1 MFDLVHKHKRLIQV
15 LLAIVFLPFAFFGID
30 SYFRSGDGG
39 NHIATVGGQPVS
51 QQEFSMA
58 LQERQNYLQR
68 LMGNRVDPALLDSP
82 ELRFAVLDGII
93 RQRLLVNQAVRQN
106 VLVSDEQLQQ
116 VITEQP
122 AFQEDGKFSHARY
135 VEVLKRQNSSEVGF
149 EASLRRDLMLQRVN
163 GAYLGTAIVP
173 NSVAERLLRINAQ
186 QREVSQSVL
195 EPEKFSAQVKL
206 EDGAVKAYYDAHQA
220 DFQVPEQ
227 ARVEYV
233 VLSLD
238 AIAAQT
244 EVSADEVKQFYEQN
258 LKQYAKGEER
268 QASHILITADAQATA
283 EQKQAARA
291 KAEQLLK
298 QVRQN
303 PASFA
308 DVATKNS
315 QDPGSAAKGGDLGS
329 FPRGAMVK
337 PFDDAVFQ
345 MKVGE
350 ISGIVES
357 PFGFHII
364 KLTGE
369 KKSSFDDSKKQVE
382 LDLKRQKAGKKFA
395 DLAEQLNN
403 QVFEQGD
410 SLKPAADALKLPVQ
424 TSGWLSRN
432 GGDNKLLN
440 NPKLLQAVF
449 GEDAVKNKRN
459 TEVVDVGNNTLVSA
473 HVIEFK
479 AAAVRPLEDV
489 RGEIVKLLTRQQ
501 AAALAARQGRE
512 MLAKLKQG
520 GAGDIAW
527 NAPKLVSRETGQST
541 QGYTG
546 PAIGEIFKAD
556 SSKLPAYVGYENPQ
570 GAFVLVKIT
579 RVVDTDTFDAAKRKA
594 AADEVRQ
601 LAAQE
606 ELNAYVSSLKLKAD
620 VKVQQDRLEKKPQ

>member
-1 MFDLVHKHKRLIQV
+1 MFDLVHKHKKLIQV
-15 LLAIVFLPFAFFGID
+15 VLAIIFLPFAFFGID
-30 SYFRSGDGG
+30 SYFRSGDGA
-39 NHIATVGGQPVS
+39 NHVATVGGQPVS

-58 LQERQNYLQR
+58 LQRVL
-68 LMGNRVDPALLDSP
+68 GNSVGADALDSP
-82 ELRFAVLDGII
+82 EMRFAVLDGII
-93 RQRLLVNQAVRQN
+93 RQRLLVNQAVRYN

-116 VITEQP
+116 VIIEQP
-122 AFQEDGKFSHARY
+122 AFQDDGKFSHARY
-135 VEVLKRQNSSEVGF
+135 VEMLKRRNESEVGF
-149 EASLRRDLMLQRVN
+149 EAAVRRDMMLQRVN

-173 NSVAERLLRINAQ
+173 NSVSERLLRINAQ

-195 EPEKFSAQVKL
+195 EPEKFAAQIKL
-206 EDGAVKAYYDAHQA
+206 DDGAVKAYYDAHQA

-227 ARVEYV
+227 ARIEYV

-244 EVSADEVKQFYEQN
+244 DASADEVKQFYEQN

-268 QASHILITADAQATA
+268 QASHILITADSQASA

-298 QVRQN
+298 QVKQN

-308 DVATKNS
+308 EIAKKNS

-350 ISGIVES
+350 ISGLVES
-357 PFGFHII
+357 PFGYHII

-369 KKSSFDDSKKQVE
+369 RKHAFEESKKQVE

-432 GGDNKLLN
+432 GGENKLLN

-459 TEVVDVGNNTLVSA
+459 TEVVDVGDNTLISA
-473 HVIEFK
+473 HVIEYK
-479 AAAVRPLEDV
+479 AAAVRPLDAV
-489 RGEIVKLLTRQQ
+489 RSDIVKLLTRQQ
-501 AAALAARQGRE
+501 AAALAAKQGRE

-520 GAGDIAW
+520 GAAEVAW
-527 NAPKLVSRETGQST
+527 SAAKLVSRETAQGA

-594 AADEVRQ
+594 AADELRQ

-606 ELNAYVSSLKLKAD
+606 ELNAYVASLKLKAD
-620 VKVQQDRLEKKPQ
+620 VKVQQDQLVKKPQ

>member
-1 MFDLVHKHKRLIQV
+1 MFDLVQKHKKLIQIM
-15 LLAIVFLPFAFFGID
+15 LAIIFLPFAFFGID
-30 SYFRSGDGG
+30 SYFRSGDGA
-39 NHIATVGGQPVS
+39 NHVATVGGQPIS

-68 LMGNRVDPALLDSP
+68 LIGKGVDPSLLDSP

-93 RQRLLVNQAVRQN
+93 RQRLLVNQAVRSN

-122 AFQEDGKFSHARY
+122 AFQDDGKFSHARY
-135 VEVLKRQNSSEVGF
+135 VELLKRQNTSEIGF
-149 EASLRRDLMLQRVN
+149 EATLRRDLMLQRVN

-173 NSVAERLLRINAQ
+173 NSVAERLLRANAQ

-195 EPEKFSAQVKL
+195 DPDKFAAQVKL
-206 EDGAVKAYYDAHQA
+206 DDPTVKAYYDSHQS

-233 VLSLD
+233 VLALD
-238 AIAAQT
+238 AIAAHT
-244 EVSADEVKQFYEQN
+244 DISADEIKQFYEQN
-258 LKQYAKGEER
+258 LKQYARGEER
-268 QASHILITADAQATA
+268 QASHILITVDAQATP

-298 QVRQN
+298 QVKQN

-308 DVATKNS
+308 ELAKNNS

-329 FPRGAMVK
+329 FPRGAMDK
-337 PFDDAVFQ
+337 PFDDAVFS
-345 MKVGE
+345 MKPGE
-350 ISGIVES
+350 ISNLVES
-357 PFGFHII
+357 RYGYHII
-364 KLTGE
+364 KVTGE
-369 KKSSFDDSKKQVE
+369 KKHSFDEARKQVE
-382 LDLKRQKAGKKFA
+382 LDLKRQKASKKFA

-410 SLKPAADALKLPVQ
+410 SLKPAGDALKLPVQ
-424 TSGWLSRN
+424 TSGWISRS

-440 NPKLLQAVF
+440 NPKLLQAMF

-473 HVIEFK
+473 RVLEYK
-479 AAAVRPLEDV
+479 PAAVRPLEEV
-489 RGEIVKLLTRQQ
+489 RAEIVKLLTRQQ
-501 AAALAARQGRE
+501 ATALAAKQGRE
-512 MLAKLKQG
+512 ILAKLKQG
-520 GAGDIAW
+520 SDDISWGAAR
-527 NAPKLVSRETGQST
+527 LVSRETAQSA

-556 SSKLPAYVGYENPQ
+556 ATKLPAYVGYENPQ
-570 GAFVLVKIT
+570 GGFVLVKLT
-579 RVVDTDTFDAAKRKA
+579 RIVDTDTFDAAKRKA
-594 AADEVRQ
+594 AADELRQ
-601 LAAQE
+601 LVAQE
-606 ELNAYVSSLKLKAD
+606 ELNAYVASLKLKAD
-620 VKVQQDRLEKKPQ
+620 VKVQQDRLGKKER

>member
-1 MFDLVHKHKRLIQV
+1 MFDLVQKHKRLIQIM
-15 LLAIVFLPFAFFGID
+15 LAIIFLPFAFFGID
-30 SYFRSGDGG
+30 SYFRSGDGA
-39 NHIATVGGQPVS
+39 NHVATVGGQPIS

-68 LMGNRVDPALLDSP
+68 LIGKGVDPSLLDSP

-93 RQRLLVNQAVRQN
+93 RQRLLVNQAVRSN

-122 AFQEDGKFSHARY
+122 AFQDDGKFSHARY
-135 VEVLKRQNSSEVGF
+135 VELLKRQNTSEIGF
-149 EASLRRDLMLQRVN
+149 EATLRRDLMLQRVN

-173 NSVAERLLRINAQ
+173 NSVAERLLRANAQ

-195 EPEKFSAQVKL
+195 DPDKFAAQVKV
-206 EDGAVKAYYDAHQA
+206 DDPAVKAYYDSHQS

-233 VLSLD
+233 VLALD
-238 AIAAQT
+238 AIAAHT
-244 EVSADEVKQFYEQN
+244 DIGADEIKQFYEQN
-258 LKQYAKGEER
+258 LKQYARGEER
-268 QASHILITADAQATA
+268 QASHILITVDAQATP

-298 QVRQN
+298 QVKQN

-308 DVATKNS
+308 ELAKNNS

-329 FPRGAMVK
+329 FPRGAMDK
-337 PFDDAVFQ
+337 PFDDAVFS
-345 MKVGE
+345 MKPGE
-350 ISGIVES
+350 ISNLVETRY
-357 PFGFHII
+357 GYHII
-364 KLTGE
+364 KVTGE
-369 KKSSFDDSKKQVE
+369 KKHSFDEARKQVE

-424 TSGWLSRN
+424 TSGWISRS

-440 NPKLLQAVF
+440 NPKLLQAMF

-473 HVIEFK
+473 HVIEYK
-479 AAAVRPLEDV
+479 PAAVRPLEEV
-489 RGEIVKLLTRQQ
+489 RAEIVKLLTRQQ
-501 AAALAARQGRE
+501 ATALAAKQGRE
-512 MLAKLKQG
+512 ILAKLKQG
-520 GAGDIAW
+520 SDDIAW
-527 NAPKLVSRETGQST
+527 GPARLVSRETAQSA

-556 SSKLPAYVGYENPQ
+556 AAKLPAYVGYENPQ
-570 GAFVLVKIT
+570 GGFVLVKIM
-579 RVVDTDTFDAAKRKA
+579 RIVDTDTFDAAKRKA
-594 AADEVRQ
+594 AADELRQ
-601 LAAQE
+601 LIAQE
-606 ELNAYVSSLKLKAD
+606 ELNAYVASLKLKAD
-620 VKVQQDRLEKKPQ
+620 VKVQQDRLGKKER